1 MGRRIGLVL
10 AMGCL
15 FPSVA
20 SAQGDGAERHFGR
33 GEGLYRMERYAE
45 AFREFERAGRHAVR
59 ADGAAEEELRYFLA
73 MSAAQAGMAEAEGLL
88 EEYAAHY
95 PQGPGIGQVLFEL
108 GNIAFGRGD
117 YAAAARFYAQTDAD
131 RLPADDA
138 DEYFFKYGYS
148 CFEEDRF
155 EEAVRYMARIAF
167 TSDYYPHAQYVMGY
181 SEYMKGNY
189 PAAKRYFTVIADDAA
204 YAGVLPFYILQIE
217 FNDGNYHYVRE
228 NGGAVL
234 RMATGDRLTEL
245 NRIVGESWFHTG
257 GWREASQYL
266 ERYRELGGAMDREV
280 WYMLGFAAYMVGDY
294 EAAEQHLARVAGPD
308 DKLSQNASYHLADCY
323 LRMGRKQQAMQ
334 SFAMASSEGYDDAIS
349 EDALFN
355 YGKLQYELGGG
366 YFNEAINV
374 LNRYIARYPNSGRV
388 PQVKEYLAAAYY
400 NSRNYDAAYRAI
412 MQVPFPDNDLK
423 AALQKITYFRALECY
438 NEGDYGAADRLLEQS
453 LANRFNAKYTALA
466 GYWQGEIRYRQGDM
480 PGAVERFAAYV
491 RLSPKSE
498 PENLA
503 ARYNLGYAYFN
514 MKDWDNAKK
523 WFDDFLLDYRQKDS
537 YAADAYNRRGD
548 IEYSGRS
555 FWRAIEF
562 YDKAAAMNT
571 PERYYSAFQR
581 AMMLGM
587 VQRPERKI
595 ESLMD
600 IVRKNEG
607 PYIADAMYELGRAY
621 MGQQR
626 YSEATGVLERFVKTY
641 PSSPRYASALNEL
654 GLAYQNLDDDA
665 RAMSYYKQVMQRER
679 HSDAARSAMNGIR
692 TIYVER
698 NDVDAYF
705 EYAESVGVETDLG
718 AVQRDS
724 LAFAAAQKVYLS
736 GDRERAAEALD
747 RYVAGYP
754 KGAHVAEALYFAGEN
769 AAAVGNRER
778 AAGYYRKLAAMPG
791 NDFTVRGLERLAAV
805 AMDMKSY
812 DEAADAWLRL
822 SGLATLPVRKD
833 EALSGYLE
841 AVVAAGDDERIL
853 AAADEVTA
861 RASGRQ
867 TKRQAA
873 YAKATALRRTGRND
887 EALPLYERL
896 SDDVSTAQGAESAYR
911 VIAAARA
918 QGDNARVEQLVYA
931 FADKNTPYAY
941 WLGKSFLILGDVYAE
956 AGDAFQARA
965 TYQSVVDGYPDASD
979 GVVDEAKARIAAL

>member
-1 MGRRIGLVL
+1 MSVL
-10 AMGCL
+10 LLGSL
-15 FPSVA
+15 LPSV
-20 SAQGDGAERHFGR
+20 SFAQDGGLERHLSR
-33 GEGLYRMERYAE
+33 GEGLYRMEKYGEAFMEFGKAGRYA
-45 AFREFERAGRHAVR
+45 AGADAAVR
-59 ADGAAEEELRYFLA
+59 ERLCRLLA
-73 MSAAQAGMAEAEGLL
+73 MSAAQAGEGEAQELL
-88 EEYAAHY
+88 ETYLTRY
-95 PQGPGIGQVLFEL
+95 PAGPGAVEVRFEL
-108 GNIAFGRGD
+108 GNLFFGEGD
-117 YAAAARFYAQTDAD
+117 YAAATEQYAGVDAGKLPAEDAD
-131 RLPADDA
+131 K
-138 DEYFFKYGYS
+138 YCFKYGYA
-148 CFEEDRF
+148 CFEQERF
-155 EEAVRYMARIAF
+155 EAAVQLMARIAF

-181 SEYMKGNY
+181 SEYRKGEY
-189 PAAKRYFTVIADDAA
+189 QSAKRYFTVIADHPA
-204 YAGVLPFYILQIE
+204 YSNVLPFYILQIE

-234 RMATGDRLTEL
+234 RMAAGDRLAEL
-245 NRIVGESWFHTG
+245 NRIIGESWFYTG
-257 GWREASQYL
+257 GWREAAQYL
-266 ERYRELGGAMDREV
+266 ERYRELGGEMDREV
-280 WYMLGFAAYMVGDY
+280 YYMLGFAAYMVGDY
-294 EAAEQHLARVAGPD
+294 GEAERNLARVAGPD

-400 NSRNYDAAYRAI
+400 NSRNYDAAYQAI
-412 MQVPFPDNDLK
+412 MQVPYPDNNLK
-423 AALQKITYFRALECY
+423 AALQKITYFRGLEYY
-438 NEGDYGAADRLLEQS
+438 NAGDYDAAARLLDQS

-466 GYWQGEIRYRQGDM
+466 GYWQGEICYRRGDM
-480 PGAVERFAAYV
+480 PGAAERFAAYV

-514 MKDWDNAKK
+514 MKNWEEARK
-523 WFDDFLLDYRQKDS
+523 WFDEFLLDYRRKDS

-595 ESLMD
+595 ESLTE

-607 PYIADAMYELGRAY
+607 PYVADAMYELGRAY

-626 YSEATGVLERFVKTY
+626 YSEATGVLERFVNTY

-654 GLAYQNLDDDA
+654 GLACQNLGDDA
-665 RAMSYYKQVMQRER
+665 KALTYYKKVMQHEQ
-679 HSDAARSAMNGIR
+679 HSDASRSAMNGIR

-705 EYAESVGVETDLG
+705 KYAESVGIETDLG
-718 AVQRDS
+718 EVQRDS
-724 LAFAAAQKVYLS
+724 LAFAAAQRVYLS
-736 GDRERAAEALD
+736 GDTGRAAAALD
-747 RYVAGYP
+747 NYIAGYP
-754 KGAHVAEALYFAGEN
+754 KGVHVAEALYFAGEN
-769 AAAVGNRER
+769 ALAAQDAAR
-778 AAGYYRKLAAMPG
+778 AAGYYRRLVAMPNG
-791 NDFTVRGLERLAAV
+791 DFTVRGLERLSSV
-805 AMDMKSY
+805 SMDMKQY
-812 DEAADAWLRL
+812 DEAADAYLRL
-822 SGLATLPVRKD
+822 SGLVTVPARKD
-833 EALSGYLE
+833 EALSGYMK
-841 AVVAAGDDERIL
+841 AVVAGGDDGKIL
-853 AAADEVTA
+853 AAADEVAA
-861 RASGRQ
+861 RAAGEPA
-867 TKRQAA
+867 KRQAL
-873 YAKATALRRTGRND
+873 YAKASVLRRTGRNS

-896 SDDVSTAQGAESAYR
+896 GSDVSTPEGAEGAYR
-911 VIAAARA
+911 VIEAARA
-918 QGDNARVEQLVYA
+918 AGENARVEELVYA
-931 FADKNTPYAY
+931 FADRNTPHSY
-941 WLGKSFLILGDVYAE
+941 WLGKSFIILGDIYAE

-965 TYQSVVDGYPDASD
+965 TYQSVVDGYPNATD
-979 GVVDEAKARIAAL
+979 GVVEEAKARIAAL